1 MNGLKKYVDYYSTTI
16 KEQIL
21 SFMTTRMALE
31 VITLSE
37 INQKKKDSFIYI
49 WNLNKNSNS

>member
-1 MNGLKKYVDYYSTTI
+1 MNGLKNMDYYSTTI

>member
-1 MNGLKKYVDYYSTTI
+1 MNGLKKYVDYNSTTI

-21 SFMTTRMALE
+21 SFMTTWMALE

-37 INQKKKDSFIYI
+37 IIQTKKDSVIYI
-49 WNLNKNSNS
+49 WTLNKNSNS

>member
-1 MNGLKKYVDYYSTTI
+1 MNGLKKYVDYYLTTI

-21 SFMTTRMALE
+21 SFMTTWIALE
-31 VITLSE
+31 AITLSE